1 MIIKKIEADTM
12 SSALYR
18 AKELFG
24 AETKIH
30 KTSSL
35 DNGRFQIIAS
45 ANSLVSKPIKQSLP
59 VKEKFLEGE
68 NFAEEFLSSSD
79 SVLQLK
85 DEISEMKSFIS
96 DSLTSFSKSNEIS
109 SWGVEAKLHPT
120 QPEAIAMLLSNGINY
135 KDAKELSINLPRN
148 INFAKKT
155 LFDRILSRLSIKDE
169 LSPGIHCFAG
179 PSGSGKTSVMIKV
192 AITLMQQ
199 KEKVCFV
206 LGESN
211 SPGAYEEL
219 ETTASIL
226 GIDMFS
232 KNKDVPRDIYNYVLL
247 DNPSNK
253 ALLSPKTKKH
263 LMVSS
268 TLNPEIYTKYI
279 DDGIEYDTV
288 IFTKIDELEKIGFQV
303 LFANKI
309 NTQVLF
315 MNNSPDL
322 STPLLIPTPG
332 LIANMIKTT
341 GSIDEATVNNI
352 AAGVF
357 NEG

>member
-12 SSALYR
+12 SSALFR

-24 AETKIH
+24 SETKIH
-30 KTSSL
+30 RTASL

-45 ANSLVSKPIKQSLP
+45 ANSLVSKPIEEKLP
-59 VKEKFLEGE
+59 TKEKFLAGE

-85 DEISEMKSFIS
+85 DEILEMKDFIS
-96 DSLTSFSKSNEIS
+96 TSLSTFSKSNETS
-109 SWGVEAKLHPT
+109 SWGIEAKLHPA
-120 QPEAIAMLLSNGINY
+120 QPEAIAMLLNNGINY

-155 LFDRILSRLSIKDE
+155 VFDRIISKLSIKDG
-169 LSPGIHCFAG
+169 LSPGIHCFSG
-179 PSGSGKTSVMIKV
+179 PTGSGKTSVMIKI
-192 AITLMQQ
+192 AITLLQQ

-219 ETTASIL
+219 EATASIL

-232 KNKDVPRDIYNYVLL
+232 KNRDVPRNVYNYVLL

-253 ALLSPKTKKH
+253 ALLSTKTKKH
-263 LMVSS
+263 LMLSA
-268 TLNPEIYTKYI
+268 TLNPEIYAKYI
-279 DDGIEYDTV
+279 NDGIEYDSV

-303 LFANKI
+303 LFSNKI

-322 STPLLIPTPG
+322 SIPLLIPTTS
-332 LIANMIKTT
+332 LISKMINT
-341 GSIDEATVNNI
+341 GGCIDEATVNNI
-352 AAGVF
+352 ANGVS
-357 NEG
+357 NES